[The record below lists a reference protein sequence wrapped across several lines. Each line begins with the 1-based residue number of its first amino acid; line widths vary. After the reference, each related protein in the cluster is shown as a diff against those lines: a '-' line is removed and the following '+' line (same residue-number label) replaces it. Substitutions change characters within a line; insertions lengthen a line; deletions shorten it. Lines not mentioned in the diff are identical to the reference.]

1 MATLTV
7 ELPGELVA
15 ELGSP
20 EELAAQAR
28 RALVLDLLREGRIS
42 QGKAA
47 SLLGITRWDILDLMA
62 RYQIPSGPQT
72 AAEMEQDIENA
83 RHFGVSAETN
93 GRGQRQ

>member
-1 MATLTV
+1 MTTLTV

-15 ELGSP
+15 ELGPP
-20 EELAAQAR
+20 EELAARAR
-28 RALVLDLLREGRIS
+28 QALVLDLLREGQIS

-72 AAEMEQDIENA
+72 AAEVDRVLANA
-83 RHFGVSAETN
+83 TEGVVLAHRDV
-93 GRGQRQ
+93 GD